1 MLQTVSRL
9 LPELPLILMT
19 AVATHLVMSFAQTLM
34 HYKLG
39 HHPMGGKF
47 FRNHINFHHAHYSKD
62 HLVSRTYLGDEG
74 NNTPFFFIPVFLVG
88 ACTYLVLPVDLFVAQ
103 LVACAAS
110 FYAHVFF
117 DKEYHIEGSRLQ
129 RFAWFRR
136 KQELHFVHHRHANS
150 NFAVIHFFWDRIL
163 GTYRRPDAGQLR
175 RMEPFELRCP
185 SSREGVTVRVDDAMH
200 ATRAAVEEG
209 VLPGGGVAL
218 LRAIKAL
225 EKLRVHNDD
234 QRTGIEIVKKAISW
248 PARQIAINAGE
259 DGSIV
264 VGKIL
269 EKDTYAYGYDAQA
282 GEYGNLVTKGI
293 IDPTK
298 VVRAALQGAASI
310 AGLLITTEAMVAE
323 VPKKQSPAMPGGGGM
338 GGMDF

>member
-39 HHPMGGKF
+39 HHPIGGKF

-117 DKEYHIEGSRLQ
+117 DKEYHVEGSRLQ

-163 GTYRRPDAGQLR
+163 GTYRRPEETSSSVR
-175 RMEPFELRCP
+175 PP
-185 SSREGVTVRVDDAMH
+185 SSPRTRTV
-200 ATRAAVEEG
+200 
-209 VLPGGGVAL
+209 
-218 LRAIKAL
+218 
-225 EKLRVHNDD
+225 
-234 QRTGIEIVKKAISW
+234 
-248 PARQIAINAGE
+248 
-259 DGSIV
+259 
-264 VGKIL
+264 
-269 EKDTYAYGYDAQA
+269 
-282 GEYGNLVTKGI
+282 
-293 IDPTK
+293 
-298 VVRAALQGAASI
+298 
-310 AGLLITTEAMVAE
+310 
-323 VPKKQSPAMPGGGGM
+323 
-338 GGMDF
+338 